1 MVNSKKAILERYSTL
16 LERNLILTDDLI
28 RWLKEQD
35 IFPDFILH
43 DIQV

>member
-35 IFPDFILH
+35 IFPDFIFD